1 VQRYIG
7 HVAAA
12 FLLLAGLGAA
22 GCGGGGDD
30 DDAAD
35 TRDTTTSEATGDTTE
50 TTVAAT
56 GPHDKAAYVALLRA
70 HAGRQLDGVTDEEV
84 ECVLGGFVDA
94 VGVDQLEAAGI
105 YESVQAN
112 PEGTLAESG
121 LILDEA
127 QGGTFAATLTG
138 CVDVRAWF
146 KTVLASGSVSPE
158 AAACV
163 VDHVDDP
170 TLTRLWTLAFT
181 GGQDALVADPA
192 LTSSFQQA
200 SSACVT
206 SDSSG

>member
-1 VQRYIG
+1 VQRCIG
-7 HVAAA
+7 PVAAA

-30 DDAAD
+30 DAAD
-35 TRDTTTSEATGDTTE
+35 NRDSTTSEATGDTTE
-50 TTVAAT
+50 TTAAAT
-56 GPHDKAAYVALLRA
+56 GPHDKAAYVALLRT

-105 YESVQAN
+105 YESVRAN

-121 LILDEA
+121 LTLDEA
-127 QGGTFAATLTG
+127 QSGTFAATLTG
-138 CVDVRAWF
+138 CVDVRTWF
-146 KTVLASGSVSPE
+146 KQVLSSGSVSPE

-181 GGQDALVADPA
+181 GGQAVLAADPA
-192 LTSSFQQA
+192 LTSAFQQA